1 MSNFEIFFNI
11 DIKDFK
17 LNVFIVDKINGNYL
31 LNKDFKFDKFSNSNF
46 LIIDKINNILKK
58 LIVQIEKQ
66 INVSVSKINLMIE
79 QETSHNIELSIKTN
93 FENKNIDK
101 KNVEYI
107 IQNLRQQLLINNPD
121 KKFIHIL
128 VKKCLIDEE
137 EYNIIP
143 IGKKCKNFVVHLS
156 FIYLPKKLLK
166 GLEKLFNEHQI
177 IINRV
182 ICTNYAKSLVV
193 PEFDNLSKSGLNI
206 LRGTNLNEVGIIP
219 KKTNK
224 LGFFEKLFHIFS

>member
-11 DIKDFK
+11 DIKDFE

-166 GLEKLFNEHQI
+166 GLEKL
-177 IINRV
+177 INKV

>member
-17 LNVFIVDKINGNYL
+17 LNVFIVDKINGNNL
-31 LNKDFKFDKFSNSNF
+31 LNEDFNFDKFSNSNF
-46 LIIDKINNILKK
+46 SIIDKINNILKK

-79 QETSHNIELSIKTN
+79 QEISHNIDLSIKTN

-177 IINRV
+177 IINKV

-193 PEFDNLSKSGLNI
+193 SEFDNLSKSGLNI
-206 LRGTNLNEVGIIP
+206 LRGTNLNEVGIIS

>member
-66 INVSVSKINLMIE
+66 INVSVSKINLM
-79 QETSHNIELSIKTN
+79 IELSIKTN